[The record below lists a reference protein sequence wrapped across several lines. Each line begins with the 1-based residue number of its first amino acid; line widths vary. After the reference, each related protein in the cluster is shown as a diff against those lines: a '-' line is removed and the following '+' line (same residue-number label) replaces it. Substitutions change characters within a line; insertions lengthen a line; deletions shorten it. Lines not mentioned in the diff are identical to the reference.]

1 MEPSAK
7 RLFVVAIL
15 LLIGAFATCYFGV
28 RHEIQD
34 IPEHQRAR
42 MTDFDWIGVPWIER
56 GIAIAGVALIVGSIA
71 GILQWR
77 DAR

>member
-1 MEPSAK
+1 MEARAK
-7 RLFVVAIL
+7 RLFIVAIF

-28 RHEIQD
+28 HHEIEE
-34 IPEHQRAR
+34 IPEQQRAA

-71 GILQWR
+71 GVLQWR